1 MDLKVL
7 LSTWGENLSLFLIFF
22 ICGCSNK
29 TLKCSKTNYSTIYG
43 KEIDNEI
50 YIFNKKKLI
59 NYSTTKKIIFDSDM
73 LKYMDDLYSY
83 FEKEKKIVIDSIK
96 GSNYV
101 LIRNE
106 KDILCNISVTM
117 SDTND
122 SLSKLNVDKNVSID
136 YLNNNLTEKGFY
148 CVLE

>member
-1 MDLKVL
+1 MKKFI
-7 LSTWGENLSLFLIFF
+7 SLFLIFF
-22 ICGCSNK
+22 ICGCSNE

-50 YIFNKKKLI
+50 YIFNKKKLV

-73 LKYMDDLYSY
+73 LKYMDDIYSY
-83 FEKEKKIVIDSIK
+83 YEKEKKIVIDSIK

>member
-1 MDLKVL
+1 MKKFI
-7 LSTWGENLSLFLIFF
+7 SLFLIFF
-22 ICGCSNK
+22 ICGCSNE

-101 LIRNE
+101 LTRNE

>member
-1 MDLKVL
+1 MKKFI
-7 LSTWGENLSLFLIFF
+7 SLFLIFF
-22 ICGCSNK
+22 ICGCSNE

-122 SLSKLNVDKNVSID
+122 SISKLNVDKNVSID

>member
-1 MDLKVL
+1 MR
-7 LSTWGENLSLFLIFF
+7 WP
-22 ICGCSNK
+22 
-29 TLKCSKTNYSTIYG
+29 
-43 KEIDNEI
+43 
-50 YIFNKKKLI
+50 
-59 NYSTTKKIIFDSDM
+59 
-73 LKYMDDLYSY
+73 Y

>member
-1 MDLKVL
+1 MKKFI
-7 LSTWGENLSLFLIFF
+7 SLFLIFF
-22 ICGCSNK
+22 ICGCSNE

-73 LKYMDDLYSY
+73 LKYMNDLYSY

-101 LIRNE
+101 LTRNE
-106 KDILCNISVTM
+106 KDILCNISITM

-136 YLNNNLTEKGFY
+136 YLNKNLTEKGFY

>member
-1 MDLKVL
+1 MKKFI
-7 LSTWGENLSLFLIFF
+7 SLFLIFF
-22 ICGCSNK
+22 ICGCSNE

-83 FEKEKKIVIDSIK
+83 FEKEKKIVINSIK

>member
-1 MDLKVL
+1 MKKFI
-7 LSTWGENLSLFLIFF
+7 SLFLIFF
-22 ICGCSNK
+22 ICGCSNE

-122 SLSKLNVDKNVSID
+122 SLSKLNADKNVSID

>member
-1 MDLKVL
+1 MKKFI
-7 LSTWGENLSLFLIFF
+7 SLFLIFF
-22 ICGCSNK
+22 ICGCSNE

-43 KEIDNEI
+43 KEIYNEI

-101 LIRNE
+101 LTRNE
-106 KDILCNISVTM
+106 KDILCNISITM

-136 YLNNNLTEKGFY
+136 YLNKNLTEKGFY

>member
-1 MDLKVL
+1 MKKFI
-7 LSTWGENLSLFLIFF
+7 SLFLIFF
-22 ICGCSNK
+22 ICGCSNE

-73 LKYMDDLYSY
+73 LKYMDDLYSF

-106 KDILCNISVTM
+106 KDILCNISVTI
-117 SDTND
+117 SNTND

>member
-1 MDLKVL
+1 MKKFI
-7 LSTWGENLSLFLIFF
+7 SLFLIFF
-22 ICGCSNK
+22 ICGCSNEN
-29 TLKCSKTNYSTIYG
+29 LKCSKTNYSTIYG

>member
-1 MDLKVL
+1 MKKFI
-7 LSTWGENLSLFLIFF
+7 SLFLIFF
-22 ICGCSNK
+22 ICGCSNE

-101 LIRNE
+101 LTRNE
-106 KDILCNISVTM
+106 KDILCNISITM

>member
-1 MDLKVL
+1 MKKFI
-7 LSTWGENLSLFLIFF
+7 SLFLIFF
-22 ICGCSNK
+22 ICGCSNE

-59 NYSTTKKIIFDSDM
+59 NYSTTKKIIFDNDM

>member
-1 MDLKVL
+1 VKKFI
-7 LSTWGENLSLFLIFF
+7 SLFLIFF

>member
-1 MDLKVL
+1 MKKFI
-7 LSTWGENLSLFLIFF
+7 SLFLIFF
-22 ICGCSNK
+22 ICGCSNE

-43 KEIDNEI
+43 KEINNEI

>member
-1 MDLKVL
+1 VKKFI
-7 LSTWGENLSLFLIFF
+7 SLFLIFF
-22 ICGCSNK
+22 ICGCSNE

>member
-1 MDLKVL
+1 MKKFI
-7 LSTWGENLSLFLIFF
+7 SLFLIFF
-22 ICGCSNK
+22 ICGCSNE

-50 YIFNKKKLI
+50 YIFKKKKLI

>member
-1 MDLKVL
+1 
-7 LSTWGENLSLFLIFF
+7 
-22 ICGCSNK
+22 
-29 TLKCSKTNYSTIYG
+29 
-43 KEIDNEI
+43 
-50 YIFNKKKLI
+50 
-59 NYSTTKKIIFDSDM
+59 M

-106 KDILCNISVTM
+106 KDILCNISVTI
-117 SDTND
+117 SNTND

>member
-1 MDLKVL
+1 MKKFI
-7 LSTWGENLSLFLIFF
+7 SLFLIFF
-22 ICGCSNK
+22 ICGCSNE

-50 YIFNKKKLI
+50 YIFNKKKLV
-59 NYSTTKKIIFDSDM
+59 NYSTTKKIICDSDM

>member
-1 MDLKVL
+1 MKKFI
-7 LSTWGENLSLFLIFF
+7 SLFLIFF

-59 NYSTTKKIIFDSDM
+59 NYSTTKKIIFDNDM

>member
-1 MDLKVL
+1 MKKFI
-7 LSTWGENLSLFLIFF
+7 SLFLIFF
-22 ICGCSNK
+22 ICGYSNE

-101 LIRNE
+101 LIRNK

>member
-1 MDLKVL
+1 
-7 LSTWGENLSLFLIFF
+7 
-22 ICGCSNK
+22 
-29 TLKCSKTNYSTIYG
+29 
-43 KEIDNEI
+43 
-50 YIFNKKKLI
+50 
-59 NYSTTKKIIFDSDM
+59 M

>member
-1 MDLKVL
+1 MK
-7 LSTWGENLSLFLIFF
+7 NFISLFLIFF
-22 ICGCSNK
+22 ICGCSNE

>member
-1 MDLKVL
+1 MKKFI
-7 LSTWGENLSLFLIFF
+7 SLFLIFF
-22 ICGCSNK
+22 ICGCSNE

-96 GSNYV
+96 SSNYV

-106 KDILCNISVTM
+106 KDILCNISVTI
-117 SDTND
+117 SNTND

>member
-1 MDLKVL
+1 MKKFI
-7 LSTWGENLSLFLIFF
+7 SLFLIFF
-22 ICGCSNK
+22 ICGCSNE

-101 LIRNE
+101 LTRNE
-106 KDILCNISVTM
+106 KDILCNINITM

-136 YLNNNLTEKGFY
+136 YLNKNLTEKGFY

>member
-1 MDLKVL
+1 MKKFI
-7 LSTWGENLSLFLIFF
+7 SLFLIFF
-22 ICGCSNK
+22 ICGCSNE
-29 TLKCSKTNYSTIYG
+29 TLKCYKTNYSTIYG

>member
-1 MDLKVL
+1 
-7 LSTWGENLSLFLIFF
+7 
-22 ICGCSNK
+22 
-29 TLKCSKTNYSTIYG
+29 
-43 KEIDNEI
+43 
-50 YIFNKKKLI
+50 
-59 NYSTTKKIIFDSDM
+59 M

-101 LIRNE
+101 LIRNK

>member
-1 MDLKVL
+1 VKKFI
-7 LSTWGENLSLFLIFF
+7 SLFLIFF
-22 ICGCSNK
+22 ICGCSNE

-101 LIRNE
+101 LTRNE
-106 KDILCNISVTM
+106 KDILCNINITM

-136 YLNNNLTEKGFY
+136 YLNKNLTEKGFY

>member
-1 MDLKVL
+1 
-7 LSTWGENLSLFLIFF
+7 
-22 ICGCSNK
+22 
-29 TLKCSKTNYSTIYG
+29 
-43 KEIDNEI
+43 
-50 YIFNKKKLI
+50 
-59 NYSTTKKIIFDSDM
+59 M

-117 SDTND
+117 SNTND

>member
-1 MDLKVL
+1 MKKFI
-7 LSTWGENLSLFLIFF
+7 SLFLIFF

>member
-1 MDLKVL
+1 MKKFI
-7 LSTWGENLSLFLIFF
+7 SLFLIFF
-22 ICGCSNK
+22 ICGCSNE

-83 FEKEKKIVIDSIK
+83 FEKEKKIIIDSIK

>member
-1 MDLKVL
+1 MKKFI
-7 LSTWGENLSLFLIFF
+7 SLFLIFF

-73 LKYMDDLYSY
+73 LKYIDDLYSY

-106 KDILCNISVTM
+106 KDILCNISITM

>member
-1 MDLKVL
+1 MKKFI
-7 LSTWGENLSLFLIFF
+7 SLFLMFF
-22 ICGCSNK
+22 ICGCSNE

-101 LIRNE
+101 LTRNE
-106 KDILCNISVTM
+106 KDILCNINITM

-136 YLNNNLTEKGFY
+136 YLNKNLTEKGFY

>member
-1 MDLKVL
+1 MKKFI
-7 LSTWGENLSLFLIFF
+7 SLFLIFF
-22 ICGCSNK
+22 ICGCSNE

-148 CVLE
+148 CVLYKFNY

>member
-1 MDLKVL
+1 MKKFI
-7 LSTWGENLSLFLIFF
+7 SLFLIFF
-22 ICGCSNK
+22 ICGCSNE

>member
-1 MDLKVL
+1 MKKFI
-7 LSTWGENLSLFLIFF
+7 SLFLIFF
-22 ICGCSNK
+22 ICGCSNE

-101 LIRNE
+101 LTRNE
-106 KDILCNISVTM
+106 KDILCNISITM

-136 YLNNNLTEKGFY
+136 YLNKNLTEKGFY

>member
-1 MDLKVL
+1 
-7 LSTWGENLSLFLIFF
+7 
-22 ICGCSNK
+22 
-29 TLKCSKTNYSTIYG
+29 
-43 KEIDNEI
+43 
-50 YIFNKKKLI
+50 
-59 NYSTTKKIIFDSDM
+59 
-73 LKYMDDLYSY
+73 MDDLYSY

>member
-1 MDLKVL
+1 MKKFI
-7 LSTWGENLSLFLIFF
+7 SLFLIFF
-22 ICGCSNK
+22 ICGCSNE

-117 SDTND
+117 SNTND

-136 YLNNNLTEKGFY
+136 YLNNNLTEKGYY

>member
-1 MDLKVL
+1 MKKFI
-7 LSTWGENLSLFLIFF
+7 SLFLIFF
-22 ICGCSNK
+22 ICGCSNE

-106 KDILCNISVTM
+106 KDILCNISVTI
-117 SDTND
+117 SNTND